1 MPSSIRP
8 ERVSISPDH
17 APPPFAEEAGSGADF
32 GLAFA
37 QAEDAMPEGAAV
49 PVPWDLLMPAQ
60 GVVSKEAEPASE
72 LALSLPETSP
82 MRLNVPYTNPKGAS
96 AGLAPLAAMETP
108 PPHPGAQPDATPDAP
123 IPPDRDAPPM
133 GKAVPDAAGTAP
145 PQAAMVSP
153 PAANRPDAP
162 PGPVQQETGAQTNTS
177 GVAQTPAP
185 LVSAPP
191 SQGQTIAP
199 TPDNSGPAPSPADT
213 LPENGSEPAP
223 GAVSAPGSA
232 PAPPASDT
240 PRALSVRPAPAAV
253 TSQLVEVIRQAPD
266 GPVELTLRPEE
277 LGRLRITLTP
287 QESGMI
293 VSVQA
298 ERGETGDLLRRHI
311 DLLDQ
316 ELSDLGY
323 TDIRF
328 DFGQGTPRRD
338 TPRNTPPALEGT
350 PPGPAPAQADQTPA
364 RRRTTGVLDIRI

>member
-8 ERVSISPDH
+8 ERVSIPPDH

-37 QAEDAMPEGAAV
+37 QAEEEMPEGAAA
-49 PVPWDLLMPAQ
+49 PVPWDLLMPVQA
-60 GVVSKEAEPASE
+60 VVSKEAEPASE
-72 LALSLPETSP
+72 VALSLLETAP
-82 MRLNVPYTNPKGAS
+82 MRLNVPCTNPKDAS
-96 AGLAPLAAMETP
+96 VGLAPLAAMETP
-108 PPHPGAQPDATPDAP
+108 PPHPGAGPDATPDVP
-123 IPPDRDAPPM
+123 IPPHRDAPPM
-133 GKAVPDAAGTAP
+133 GKAVPDAARAAP

-153 PAANRPDAP
+153 PAADRPDPP
-162 PGPVQQETGAQTNTS
+162 PGPVLQETGARTNAS
-177 GVAQTPAP
+177 SAAQAPAP
-185 LVSAPP
+185 HVSAPA
-191 SQGQTIAP
+191 SQGQPLA
-199 TPDNSGPAPSPADT
+199 AVPSPSDP
-213 LPENGSEPAP
+213 LPETGSEPAP

-232 PAPPASDT
+232 AAPPASDT
-240 PRALSVRPAPAAV
+240 PRVLSAAPAPAAV

-293 VSVQA
+293 VSIQA

-338 TPRNTPPALEGT
+338 TPRNTAPALEGT
-350 PPGPAPAQADQTPA
+350 PPGPGPAQADQTPA
-364 RRRTTGVLDIRI
+364 RRRTMGVLDIRI